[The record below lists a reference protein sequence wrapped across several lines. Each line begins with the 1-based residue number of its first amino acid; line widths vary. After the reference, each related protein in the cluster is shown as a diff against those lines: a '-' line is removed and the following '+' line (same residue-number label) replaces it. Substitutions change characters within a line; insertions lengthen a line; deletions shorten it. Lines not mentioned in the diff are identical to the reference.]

1 MLATRDANGKV
12 NQLQHDLHTLRYD
25 VAKLALEIP
34 SVLSDVKDDSLRAAR
49 VRLDRMKDNID
60 ASLAQ
65 FNARGRE
72 AAQALGQATDEA
84 ARGMEEALHAHPIAT
99 IVFAFGI
106 GCVLGA
112 SMRR

>member
-1 MLATRDANGKV
+1 MHAMRDANGKF
-12 NQLQHDLHTLRYD
+12 NHLQHDLQTLRND
-25 VAKLALEIP
+25 VAKLALEFS
-34 SVLSDVKDDSLRAAR
+34 SVLSDVKDESLRAAR

-99 IVFAFGI
+99 VVFAFGI

>member
-1 MLATRDANGKV
+1 MHAMRGANGS
-12 NQLQHDLHTLRYD
+12 NLQHDLQALRSD

-34 SVLSDVKDDSLRAAR
+34 TVLSEVKDESLHAAR
-49 VRLDRMKDNID
+49 ERLNRMKDNID

-65 FNARGRE
+65 FNERGRE
-72 AAQALGQATDEA
+72 AAQALDQATSEA
-84 ARGMEEALHAHPIAT
+84 ARGLEEALHAHPIAT
-99 IVFAFGI
+99 IAFAVGI